1 MPSLYIH
8 FPFCLRKCSYC
19 AFYSDTHCAEIPLF
33 LECLQKE
40 MRLRSDE
47 LSGVPA
53 DSLYFGGGTPS
64 LLAPADIGKLIVLAD
79 EIFGLSPDAEITLEA
94 NPNQLTDEYFRGLRD
109 TPVNRLSVGVQT
121 FSDEVLKRIRRLHT
135 SVQAEEAL
143 TLAEKHGLHN
153 ISADLIY
160 GLPGSTMAQLESD
173 LRRLSPLPHLS
184 CYQLTLE
191 EGSILEMQVRK
202 GLERLPSEDGTE
214 AQRKLVWEY
223 LRDAGFTH
231 YEVSSFCKGE
241 AWSRHNTAYWRQEPY
256 LGFGPAAHSYLP
268 HRRQW
273 NLPDVRGYCRNVA
286 DLPDGR
292 GWDDLEGAVFEREQL
307 TSEMEY
313 EEYVMTSL
321 RTCWGCDLEMVRL
334 KWGVETV
341 SHIRNQL
348 LRYPEQFYKLT
359 YKRLVLTEEGLLFAD
374 GVASDLFL

>member
-33 LECLQKE
+33 LECLKKE
-40 MRLRSDE
+40 MRLRADE
-47 LSGVPA
+47 LSGAPA

-64 LLAPADIGKLIVLAD
+64 LMAPADIGKLILLAD
-79 EIFGLSPDAEITLEA
+79 DIFGLSPDAEITLEA
-94 NPNQLTDEYFRGLRD
+94 NPNQLTDEYFHGLRD
-109 TPVNRLSVGVQT
+109 TPVNRLSVGVQS
-121 FSDEVLKRIRRLHT
+121 FSDEVLKRIRRMHT
-135 SVQAEEAL
+135 SVQAEQAL
-143 TLAEKHGLHN
+143 ALAEKHGFHN

-160 GLPGSTMAQLESD
+160 GLPGSTLEQLESD
-173 LRRLSPLPHLS
+173 LRRLSQLPHLS

-202 GLERLPSEDGTE
+202 GLERLPSENVTE

-231 YEVSSFCKGE
+231 YEVSSFCRGE
-241 AWSRHNTAYWRQEPY
+241 AWSRHNTAYWRQQPY

-273 NLPDVRGYCRNVA
+273 NLPDVRGYCRCVS
-286 DLPDGR
+286 DLSDGK
-292 GWDDLEGAVFEREQL
+292 GWDDLGGAVFEREQL
-307 TSEMEY
+307 TPEMEY

-321 RTCWGCDLEMVRL
+321 RTCWGCDLEKVRGQ
-334 KWGVETV
+334 WGAETV
-341 SHIRNQL
+341 THIRRQL
-348 LRYPEQFYKLT
+348 RHYPKNYYKLT
-359 YKRLVLTEEGLLFAD
+359 DNQLVLTEKGLLFAD
-374 GVASDLFL
+374 GIAADLFM

>member
-143 TLAEKHGLHN
+143 TLAEKHGFHN

-341 SHIRNQL
+341 FHIRNQL

>member
-143 TLAEKHGLHN
+143 TLAEKHGFHN

-214 AQRKLVWEY
+214 AQRELVWVY

-359 YKRLVLTEEGLLFAD
+359 YKHLVLTEEGLSFAD

>member
-143 TLAEKHGLHN
+143 TLAEKHGFHN

>member
-121 FSDEVLKRIRRLHT
+121 FSDEVLKRILRLQT

-143 TLAEKHGLHN
+143 TLAEKHGFHN

-214 AQRKLVWEY
+214 AQRELVWEY

>member
-1 MPSLYIH
+1 M
-8 FPFCLRKCSYC
+8 
-19 AFYSDTHCAEIPLF
+19 F

-40 MRLRSDE
+40 MRLRADE

-109 TPVNRLSVGVQT
+109 TPVNRLSVGVQS
-121 FSDEVLKRIRRLHT
+121 FSDEVLRRIRRLHT
-135 SVQAEEAL
+135 SVQAEQAL
-143 TLAEKHGLHN
+143 ALAKKHGFHN

-160 GLPGSTMAQLESD
+160 GLPGSTLEQLESD
-173 LRRLSPLPHLS
+173 LRRLSQLPHLS

-191 EGSILEMQVRK
+191 EGSILELQLRK

-231 YEVSSFCKGE
+231 YEVSSFCRGE
-241 AWSRHNTAYWRQEPY
+241 AWSRHNTAYWRQQPY

-273 NLPDVRGYCRNVA
+273 NLPDVRGYCRCVS
-286 DLPDGR
+286 DLSDGK
-292 GWDDLEGAVFEREQL
+292 GWDDLEGLVFEREQL
-307 TSEMEY
+307 TPEMEY
-313 EEYVMTSL
+313 EEYLMTGL
-321 RTCWGCDLEMVRL
+321 RTCWGCSLEHIVKRWGEGRKAHIMRQLGSCPKHYYRL
-334 KWGVETV
+334 VD
-341 SHIRNQL
+341 NQ
-348 LRYPEQFYKLT
+348 
-359 YKRLVLTEEGLLFAD
+359 LVLTEAGLLFAD
-374 GVASDLFL
+374 GIAADLFV

>member
-47 LSGVPA
+47 LSGLPA

-64 LLAPADIGKLIVLAD
+64 LLAPAEIGKLISLAD
-79 EIFGLSPDAEITLEA
+79 EIFGLSPDVEITLEA

-109 TPVNRLSVGVQT
+109 TPVNRLSVGVQS
-121 FSDEVLKRIRRLHT
+121 FSDEVLRRIRRMHT
-135 SVQAEEAL
+135 SVQAEQAL
-143 TLAEKHGLHN
+143 ALAEKHGFHN

-160 GLPGSTMAQLESD
+160 GLPGSTLEQLERD

-191 EGSILEMQVRK
+191 EGSILELQLRK
-202 GLERLPSEDGTE
+202 GLERLPSEDVTE

-231 YEVSSFCKGE
+231 YEVSSFCRGE
-241 AWSRHNTAYWRQEPY
+241 AWSRHNTAYWRQQPY

-273 NLPDVRGYCRNVA
+273 NLPDLRRYCKHVS
-286 DLPDGR
+286 DLSDGK

-307 TSEMEY
+307 TPEMEY

-321 RTCWGCDLEMVRL
+321 RTCWGCDLEKVRGQ
-334 KWGVETV
+334 WGAETV
-341 SHIRNQL
+341 THIRRQL
-348 LRYPEQFYKLT
+348 RHYPENYYKLT
-359 YKRLVLTEEGLLFAD
+359 DNQLVLTEEGLLFAD
-374 GVASDLFL
+374 GIAADLFM